1 MLYIKLI
8 TREILSSKA
17 RFISIMII
25 IFLGVASYTW
35 LKYSYKDLYK

>member
-25 IFLGVASYTW
+25 IFLGVASYTG
-35 LKYSYKDLYK
+35 LKSASPDLNQ